1 MSDALDT
8 DLRDDQMVDE
18 IRLVTELMVIASMT
32 PGELDQDVIDSA
44 LGIESS
50 SASFPVQRGAAT
62 PGGSV
67 AADGS
72 TASA

>member
-32 PGELDQDVIDSA
+32 PGELDQDVIDGA

-50 SASFPVQRGAAT
+50 SAAFPVQRGAAA
-62 PGGSV
+62 PPAPVVG
-67 AADGS
+67 DGS
-72 TASA
+72 AAS

>member
-32 PGELDQDVIDSA
+32 PGELDQDVIDGA
-44 LGIESS
+44 LGIDSG
-50 SASFPVQRGAAT
+50 SAPFPAQRGAVAL
-62 PGGSV
+62 GGS
-67 AADGS
+67 AGDGS
-72 TASA
+72 AASS

>member
-32 PGELDQDVIDSA
+32 PGELDQDVIDNA

-50 SASFPVQRGAAT
+50 SASFPVQRGAGT
-62 PGGSV
+62 PGGPL
-67 AADGS
+67 AGDGS
-72 TASA
+72 AASS